1 MRTIIG
7 GVLAVVAAAYADAQI
22 LPADPVFATGFEN
35 GALSLT
41 PAAAYVAQGAS
52 GDTLPAALTLT
63 LSAPVAVDTFVPI
76 VSAEPARLGVIG
88 GGTTVPAGQSS
99 ATVQVSGLAGGAM
112 PVTLTATLGNA
123 VAAGVRVEAA
133 LNEAGSAAGEADYCA
148 LQFPASY
155 SIGGGQAGPSIYGR
169 LYQSGATE
177 PAGPPSGW
185 LAALGYGPSGTDPR
199 LLAGWRFFD
208 AAYNLQVGNDD
219 EFTAVLTAPWAI
231 GGYAYTFRF
240 SRDQGVSWTYCDIN
254 GAGAN
259 AGLAFDA
266 AALGQMTVTRS
277 LVINEVDYDNP
288 GATDTAEFVEILNT
302 APTAANLAGLAL
314 VLVNGNDN
322 AEYRRV
328 DLGAAGTLPAGGY
341 LVVHAGA
348 LPLPAGTLSLTF
360 PGCSD
365 GCIQNGAPDGVA
377 LIDSASH
384 TLIDALSYEGG
395 IAAAAIGGF
404 AAPVSL
410 VEGTP
415 LSVGVADS
423 NSVDGSLIRNPNGT
437 DTDDANS
444 DWTFSAAPT
453 PGAANTP

>member
-1 MRTIIG
+1 MRAIIRG
-7 GVLAVVAAAYADAQI
+7 AWAIVAAVPASAQI
-22 LPADPVFATGFEN
+22 LPADPVFANGFEN
-35 GALSLT
+35 GALSFAPT
-41 PAAAYVAQGAS
+41 TAYIAQGGS

-63 LSAPVAVDTFVPI
+63 LSAPVAVDTFVPV
-76 VSAEPARLGVIG
+76 VSTEPARLGVIG

-123 VAAGVRVEAA
+123 VATGVRVEAA
-133 LNEAGSAAGEADYCA
+133 LNEAGSAAGEADYCN

-155 SIGGGQAGPSIYGR
+155 SIGGGQPGPSIYGR

-185 LAALGYGPSGTDPR
+185 IAALGYGPAGTDPR

-208 AAYNLQVGNDD
+208 AAYNQQTGNDD
-219 EFTAVLTAPWAI
+219 EFTAALTAPWSS
-231 GGYAYTFRF
+231 GDYVYTFRF
-240 SRDQGVSWTYCDIN
+240 SHDQGVSWTYCDTN

-259 AGLAFDA
+259 AGLAFDI

-322 AEYRRV
+322 NEYRRV

-341 LVVHAGA
+341 LVVHDGAVSLPAGA
-348 LPLPAGTLSLTF
+348 LSLNFANCT
-360 PGCSD
+360 D
-365 GCIQNGAPDGVA
+365 TCIQNGAPDGVA
-377 LIDSASH
+377 LIDTASH

-395 IAAAAIGGF
+395 IVAAGIGGF

-415 LSVGVADS
+415 LNATVADS
-423 NSVDGSLIRNPNGT
+423 NTTSGSLIRHPNGS
-437 DTDDANS
+437 DTDDADS
-444 DWTFSAAPT
+444 DWAFTATPT